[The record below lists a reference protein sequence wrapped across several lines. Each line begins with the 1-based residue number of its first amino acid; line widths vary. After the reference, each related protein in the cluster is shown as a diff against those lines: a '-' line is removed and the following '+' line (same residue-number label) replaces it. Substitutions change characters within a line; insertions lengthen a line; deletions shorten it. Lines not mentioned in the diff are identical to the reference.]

1 MKKKLCPQ
9 CKISRFMV
17 KNKIGEHVV
26 VTVNEKLE
34 IIPIYPEQSLDGF
47 NLDILYCL
55 GCSWKGSARSLTSKH

>member
-1 MKKKLCPQ
+1 
-9 CKISRFMV
+9 MV